1 MVRMLIILAL
11 ITPSGLNGQAVRGAF
26 CHAYAGAGVHFSPSM
41 QRDLRSASL
50 LGKELQVNRL
60 ALLGGGS
67 AFALLTN
74 RMLLGASAIGYSVTG
89 ATGRGQVTML
99 IAGGFLKAGYL
110 FSFRHRVMS
119 YPYIG
124 LGVNGTLLKVSNGT
138 EDETF
143 LVTNHRI
150 APGRY
155 SRFLSRGV
163 NLEAGYSFE
172 YVLFPLEQRRTNRGA
187 IIGVQAG
194 ALIFA
199 GIEDWQVMSEGGA
212 VPLLAQ
218 ALSFSPYVRLSL
230 GLGAF
235 NLVRMRTRPRSFM
248 F

>member
-11 ITPSGLNGQAVRGAF
+11 MAPSGLKGQAVRGGF
-26 CHAYAGAGVHFSPSM
+26 LHAYAGAGVHFSPSM
-41 QRDLRSASL
+41 QRDLRSHTL
-50 LGKELQVNRL
+50 LGKDLQVNRM
-60 ALLGGGS
+60 ALTAGGS
-67 AFALLTN
+67 AFSLLTN
-74 RMLLGASAIGYSVTG
+74 RMLLGASAIGYGVTG
-89 ATGRGQVTML
+89 ATGRGEVTML
-99 IAGGFLKAGYL
+99 IAGGFLKVGYL

-119 YPYIG
+119 YPYVG

-138 EDETF
+138 QDETF
-143 LVTNHRI
+143 QITDHPI
-150 APGRY
+150 GPGRY

-163 NLEAGYSFE
+163 NFEAGYSFE

-187 IIGVQAG
+187 ILGVQAG

-199 GIEDWQVMSEGGA
+199 GVEDWQVISEGGA

-218 ALSFSPYVRLSL
+218 ALSFSPYVRLSV
-230 GLGAF
+230 GFGAF